1 MSNMTSELKWD
12 RSTME
17 CRRNSFTVDDYVIGI
32 LLKLSPEQTYVR
44 ISHPEKGELLVSPK
58 SGECVSRISDAAG
71 FYQAPRSSFTFTEMS
86 EAFPLTVMAQ
96 NMEDVLWEAAFHAA
110 QGRLIDGLRKFDV
123 VQFTRWP
130 NVTRVSLTPNVMR
143 ICALLTRFPS
153 GIYLGQVILGVEEAE
168 MYSVCSAAKVIGIVN
183 MLNRSV
189 KFDEA
194 EVKLAEARVQKADEI
209 KSRQFLSRLF
219 AKLSGL

>member
-58 SGECVSRISDAAG
+58 SGECISRISDATA
-71 FYQAPRSSFTFTEMS
+71 FYQAPHSSFTVTEM
-86 EAFPLTVMAQ
+86 
-96 NMEDVLWEAAFHAA
+96 NHAA